1 MKTARAIKSKTAKIT
16 KPKPS
21 RTAALVKVAAPKA
34 KAKAK
39 AKAKVKAKPRPA
51 KAVKASAP
59 KPRATKPAPA
69 AARVSFPRIT
79 TEQIASRAYFI
90 WEQHGRPSGREGE
103 HWQMA
108 EQQLRAV

>member
-21 RTAALVKVAAPKA
+21 RTAALVKVAAP

>member
-39 AKAKVKAKPRPA
+39 VKAKTRPA

-79 TEQIASRAYFI
+79 AEQIASRAYFI